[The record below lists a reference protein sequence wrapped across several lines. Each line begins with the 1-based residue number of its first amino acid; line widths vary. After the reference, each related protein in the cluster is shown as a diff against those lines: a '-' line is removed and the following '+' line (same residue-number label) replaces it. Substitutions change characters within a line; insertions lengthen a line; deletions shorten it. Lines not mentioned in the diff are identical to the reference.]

1 MSNPAVIPAAVIKQN
16 SIRQAIVT
24 RYIAPTNT
32 RGARIKATAAA
43 GSVTIGY
50 DEAGSTPEERHY
62 AAAQKLAAKMG
73 WDNPAHYGP
82 FVAGGMPDARGYVFV
97 EVPREVAAAYAE
109 SIAPKYRITARTWY
123 GKNGGE
129 FRAELCEVNSGK
141 KLIGVS
147 GTTWGSDA
155 WSYAMRDAMHAQ
167 RPDLFP
173 DHDKGHPTIYFRE
186 VCKVDYDHAEVARK
200 RDL

>member
-1 MSNPAVIPAAVIKQN
+1 MTKPAVIPAATIPQN

-24 RYIAPTNT
+24 KYIAPTNK

-50 DEAGSTPEERHY
+50 DEAGTTPDERHY
-62 AAAQKLAAKMG
+62 AAAQKLAAKFG
-73 WDNPAHYGP
+73 WTDPKNYGP
-82 FVAGGMPDARGYVFV
+82 LIAGGLPDGSYVFV
-97 EVPREVAAAYAE
+97 EVPREVAEAYAA
-109 SIAPKYRITARTWY
+109 SVAPKYRITARTWY
-123 GKNGGE
+123 GKSGGE
-129 FRAELCEVNSGK
+129 FRGELCEVGTGR
-141 KLIGVS
+141 KLVTVS

-173 DHDKGHPTIYFRE
+173 DHEKGHPTIYFRE
-186 VCKVDYDHAEVARK
+186 VCRIEYQHDEVARK